1 MGRIQILPD
10 EVAHKIAAGEVIERP
25 ASVVKELVE
34 NSIDANSTQITVEIK
49 AGGIEFIRV
58 EDNGDGIPYD
68 DLELAFQPHATSKI
82 QTADELFSLYTLGFR
97 GEALPSIAS
106 VAHLELFSR
115 PADQN
120 HGYKAALTQNGP
132 QIEPVGTPP
141 GTAVEVRNLFYNV
154 PARYKFLKT
163 PAAER
168 RRVIEVVTNLALA
181 HPHIAFRL
189 VTDGK
194 TVLSTQGNGRLLDT
208 ILIIQGKNTAQ
219 ELLEI
224 NSQFPWG
231 TVQGYVGTPTLG
243 KGNRRGQVFIMN
255 GRVIQNTTI
264 RAALEKAYQGMLPV
278 RTYPTAVL
286 VLDVNPKLVDCNV
299 HPAKTEVRF
308 ADEQEIF
315 RDVLSAVRSG
325 VMRKNIAPTLEKK
338 QVSSRPKPKPVVQAQ
353 LQWEPET
360 WKFVDELL
368 REYSPQQQTTSTNP
382 YQTPIAPT
390 LEEDQ
395 SSMVQDTD
403 DVRRFLLSGRIIGQ
417 LHQSYI
423 LLEVPSGLWLLDQHI
438 VHERILFE
446 RLQEAFA
453 HQTIHVQEILP
464 ELLEFSPK
472 EAALVQD
479 NLERLSSLGIE
490 LEEFGNNDFL
500 LRAVPSLISHTKE
513 GWKQD
518 ILRIIDGMGEVQD
531 WHDKT
536 AVTLACKGAVKAGEF
551 LDERAI
557 RALLKDL
564 AETENP
570 FTCPHGR
577 PIIVRLEND
586 ELLRRFGRT

>member
-325 VMRKNIAPTLEKK
+325 VMRKNIAPSLEKK

-453 HQTIHVQEILP
+453 HRTIHVQEILP